1 MKILIL
7 MIFCTCLYSAELYEL
22 ECRQD
27 LLLLSEKTALNE
39 AGISEEPGNRG
50 CVTKYLDAVRLREGN
65 PYCAAAQYWAFAKAA
80 ELLGIDKNDI
90 PFPRTGLANAVF
102 NHFKN
107 KGIKQ
112 RFVPRRHSFIIWR
125 RGKTVFGHIE
135 RIIKVGKAGW
145 VHTIAFNVKFNKNG
159 ITYEGAAV
167 KRRNI
172 YHPLGRMNI
181 RGIAALKGVRDEF

>member
-7 MIFCTCLYSAELYEL
+7 LMFCTCIYSAELYEL
-22 ECRQD
+22 DCRQD
-27 LLLLSEKTALNE
+27 LLLLSEKTALDE
-39 AGISEEPGNRG
+39 AGIIEQPNNRG
-50 CVTKYLDAVRLREGN
+50 DVSKYLNAVGLREGN
-65 PYCAAAQYWAFAKAA
+65 PYCAAAQYWAFVEAA
-80 ELLGIDKNDI
+80 GQLGIHKDDI
-90 PFPRTGLANAVF
+90 PLPCTGLANAVF
-102 NHFKN
+102 WHFK
-107 KGIKQ
+107 KHGIKR
-112 RFVPRRHSFIIWR
+112 RFLPRRHSFIIWR

-172 YHPLGRMNI
+172 HHPIDRMNI
-181 RGIAALKGVRDEF
+181 RGIAAFKGVSDEF